1 MVRTSLKPH
10 VLCSRE
16 IDLTDFHFLRS
27 YSKYLMTRRRQMR
40 ARKEG
45 SAEIHPCE
53 LMASWIYDEKLST
66 GIQLLFETSSFTTV
80 HDDDLKHPAQQ

>member
-1 MVRTSLKPH
+1 
-10 VLCSRE
+10 
-16 IDLTDFHFLRS
+16 
-27 YSKYLMTRRRQMR
+27 MR

-66 GIQLLFETSSFTTV
+66 GMQFLFETSSFTTV
-80 HDDDLKHPAQQ
+80 HDDDLEHPAQQ